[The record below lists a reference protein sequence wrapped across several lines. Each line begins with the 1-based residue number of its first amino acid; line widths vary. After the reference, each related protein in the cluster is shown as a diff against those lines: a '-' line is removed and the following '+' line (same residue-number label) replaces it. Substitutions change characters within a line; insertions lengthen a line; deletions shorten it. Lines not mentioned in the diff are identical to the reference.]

1 MNENL
6 FETPLSQ
13 LEFTSLDLET
23 TGLSPG
29 VAEIVEIA
37 AIRFH
42 KNGSI
47 SNFNELVKPS
57 KGLNPEAT
65 KVNGIT
71 EEMLINARP
80 IDEVLADFIRFIDS
94 SVLVIQNANFD
105 LSFLIY
111 ESKIR
116 RISFPTL
123 PVFCTVQ
130 MSRKYFP
137 DLKKYNLVSLRE
149 TFGIGKMM
157 TRNEN
162 TSKIHEALDD
172 SYAAMEVFKKLLD
185 SMNGWDKKFRDIA
198 HHEKNQVSTVDF
210 DTFLF

>member
-1 MNENL
+1 MNQNL
-6 FETPLSQ
+6 FETNLSQ

-37 AIRFH
+37 AIRFQ
-42 KNGSI
+42 KNGNI
-47 SNFNELVKPS
+47 SQFNELVKPS

-71 EEMLINARP
+71 EEMVSNARP
-80 IDEVLADFIRFIDS
+80 IEKVLADFIRFIDS
-94 SVLVIQNANFD
+94 SILVIQNANFD

-116 RISFPTL
+116 RINFPTL

-130 MSRKYFP
+130 MTRKYFP
-137 DLKKYNLVSLRE
+137 DLQKYNLVSLRE
-149 TFGIGKMM
+149 TFGIGKIM

-185 SMNGWDKKFRDIA
+185 TINAWDKKFKEIV
-198 HHEKNQVSTVDF
+198 HHEKNQISTVDF
-210 DTFLF
+210 DTYAF